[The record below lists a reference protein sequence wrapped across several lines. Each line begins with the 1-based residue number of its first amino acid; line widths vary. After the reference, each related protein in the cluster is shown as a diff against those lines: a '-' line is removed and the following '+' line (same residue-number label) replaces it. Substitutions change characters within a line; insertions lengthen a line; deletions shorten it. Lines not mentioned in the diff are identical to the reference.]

1 MRKIAKKNDLN
12 NNNDSKDI
20 EDENKDINS
29 KINEKN

>member
-1 MRKIAKKNDLN
+1 MRKIAKKNDSN
-12 NNNDSKDI
+12 NNNDRKDI